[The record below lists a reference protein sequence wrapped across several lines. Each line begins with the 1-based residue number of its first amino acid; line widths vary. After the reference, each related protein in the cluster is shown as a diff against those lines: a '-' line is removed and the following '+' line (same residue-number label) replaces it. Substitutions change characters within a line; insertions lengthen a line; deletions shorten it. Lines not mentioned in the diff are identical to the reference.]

1 MYDASMESE
10 SKQAKGGRARAA
22 ALNPED
28 RREIARIAAEARWA
42 RAEGVNAF
50 LPKETHAGALRI
62 GEREIPCSVLDNGVR
77 VFSTR
82 GIHRALGSKTKGG
95 RGRDAQASAAE
106 ASGAPLLPTF
116 LASPALKP
124 FIPNDLM
131 VPLIS
136 PLQYRPKHGGRTA
149 FGYDA
154 ILLPRICEVILDADK
169 QGALKPGKSGQN
181 PLADMAGILIRA
193 FARVGVIALVD
204 EATGYQQDRA
214 RDELNRILEAYIS
227 KELLQWT
234 RRFPDEFF
242 KQVYRLHDWEYK
254 EGSVKSPRYLGKIIN
269 RTVYEPMPPGVLDEL
284 RRVNPKTESGY
295 RKYQHHRFLTPD
307 TGHPH
312 LDKQIVAVTTLMRVA
327 DSKDRFWELFE
338 RAFPK
343 KGQQM
348 RLEYGELVPLEIE
361 A

>member
-1 MYDASMESE
+1 MTESIQ
-10 SKQAKGGRARAA
+10 SKGGK
-22 ALNPED
+22 
-28 RREIARIAAEARWA
+28 A
-42 RAEGVNAF
+42 RAEKLSQEERTAIAKAAAAGRWNKSNEVNAL
-50 LPKETHAGALRI
+50 LPRETHTGSLMI
-62 GEREIPCSVLDNGVR
+62 FDREIPCSVLDNGSR

-95 RGRDAQASAAE
+95 RGKDALASAAE

-116 LASPALKP
+116 LASPNFKP
-124 FIPNDLM
+124 FIPADLM

-149 FGYDA
+149 FGYEA
-154 ILLPRICEVILDADK
+154 TLLPRVCEVILDADK
-169 QGALKPGKSGQN
+169 AGVTKGAGQKN
-181 PLADMAGILIRA
+181 LAEMAAILIRA
-193 FARVGVIALVD
+193 FARIGVIALVD
-204 EATGYQQDRA
+204 EATGYQRDRA

-227 KELLQWT
+227 RELLPWT

-242 KQVYRLHDWEYK
+242 KQAYRLHEWEYK
-254 EGSVKSPRYLGKIIN
+254 EGSVKSPRYLGKLIN
-269 RTVYEPMPPGVLDEL
+269 RTVYEPMPPGILDEL

-312 LDKQIVAVTTLMRVA
+312 LDKQIVAVTTLMRAA
-327 DSKDRFWELFE
+327 DDKERFWDLFD

-343 KGQQM
+343 KNQQIKM
-348 RLEYGELVPLEIE
+348 DYGETEPLEIKP
-361 A
+361 